1 MSETTCN
8 DTISDSKL
16 LATMPGHLHIS
27 RVHTA
32 VNCHMAIW
40 AFIFPPF
47 DRTGIALACI
57 FVHTFVPMA
66 TFFFNA
72 WGLDVF
78 LQFEQLHAYSLV
90 FCWTCFACVLL
101 DSLVSFVAQSCL
113 PCWRQSFFFLFSGFR
128 RQRFGR
134 FCGCGFAWLGHATC
148 WGSGFSHALPKH
160 FFLKFCL
167 VACRLPSL
175 SLHKVD
181 FLAGGNLFSFFLV
194 GSVGNVSLRD

>member
-1 MSETTCN
+1 MVFGLFACAPHNFFLKFCLVACRPPSLSLRKV
-8 DTISDSKL
+8 DF
-16 LATMPGHLHIS
+16 LAGGNLFSFFFVGSVGHVS
-27 RVHTA
+27 A
-32 VNCHMAIW
+32 VFVAAVSHGLGTQPAGVR
-40 AFIFPPF
+40 AFRMRSPS
-47 DRTGIALACI
+47 
-57 FVHTFVPMA
+57 
-66 TFFFNA
+66 TFFLSFA
-72 WGLDVF
+72 WWLAGFQVF
-78 LQFEQLHAYSLV
+78 RCAKLPSL
-90 FCWTCFACVLL
+90 LR
-101 DSLVSFVAQSCL
+101 
-113 PCWRQSFFFLFSGFR
+113 RQSFFFLFSGFR

>member
-32 VNCHMAIW
+32 VN
-40 AFIFPPF
+40 
-47 DRTGIALACI
+47 
-57 FVHTFVPMA
+57 
-66 TFFFNA
+66 
-72 WGLDVF
+72 
-78 LQFEQLHAYSLV
+78 
-90 FCWTCFACVLL
+90 
-101 DSLVSFVAQSCL
+101 
-113 PCWRQSFFFLFSGFR
+113 FFFLFCGFR
-128 RQRFGR
+128 RPRFGS
-134 FCGCGFAWLGHATC
+134 FCGCGFAWLGHETC

-175 SLHKVD
+175 SLRKVA

-194 GSVGNVSLRD
+194 GSVGNVSAGFVAAVSHGLGTQPAGVRAFRMRSPSTFFLSFAWWLAGFQVFRCTKLTSLLEAIFFLSF